1 MQLRGEIFS
10 ALGLLYN
17 WMENGEKSIEF
28 AKRNL
33 SIQKNRTTCYE
44 AYDQLGSAYY
54 QISQYDSARYY
65 LQKALPTKNVA
76 IKAGIYM
83 YLANIAKEQGDLAT
97 SLEMERNYSAYLDS
111 IQNSRYP
118 YEIIDAENKQQ
129 IIQQKEKYDSSINK
143 HTYIFLVS
151 VGIIIIVTF
160 FSLERYRNRA
170 KQLQKDK
177 NKLATEQVAI
187 QEQYRILKLELQ
199 SKEEKITFLQNK
211 IEKYHNNKEQQ
222 QKLCGELHKLNIE
235 RNCLLKE
242 SFNHSDIHNK
252 MRRIILSCKEHDKSE
267 ETMEDEDWLQLIAET
282 DRCQSNITLYLQ
294 SEYHLTPEEIHLCCL
309 YLTNF
314 PIMHLAYLLNCT
326 RDTIYKKA
334 NRILE
339 QKMGLSRK
347 ETSLKETLNRLC
359 QR

>member
-1 MQLRGEIFS
+1 MILPSTSTPTFS
-10 ALGLLYN
+10 LFRL
-17 WMENGEKSIEF
+17 E
-28 AKRNL
+28 L
-33 SIQKNRTTCYE
+33 S
-44 AYDQLGSAYY
+44 
-54 QISQYDSARYY
+54 
-65 LQKALPTKNVA
+65 
-76 IKAGIYM
+76 
-83 YLANIAKEQGDLAT
+83 
-97 SLEMERNYSAYLDS
+97 
-111 IQNSRYP
+111 
-118 YEIIDAENKQQ
+118 
-129 IIQQKEKYDSSINK
+129 SS
-143 HTYIFLVS
+143 S
-151 VGIIIIVTF
+151 PF